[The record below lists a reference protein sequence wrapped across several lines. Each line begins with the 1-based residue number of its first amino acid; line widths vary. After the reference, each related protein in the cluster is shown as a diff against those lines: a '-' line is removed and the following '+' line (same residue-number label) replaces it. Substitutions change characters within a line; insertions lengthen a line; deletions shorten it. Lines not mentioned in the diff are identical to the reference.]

1 MVKVMNSSD
10 YDSLDIQRRVDE
22 VISMLRQQNLFGT
35 ISLIKHMNQLLKDII
50 QQENRSEL
58 LLLKTMELLKKQ
70 DESPYVLNILEQTVN
85 YDDAECDGSCLVED
99 IETHLFETGVIE
111 VD

>member
-1 MVKVMNSSD
+1 MIPFTSRED
-10 YDSLDIQRRVDE
+10 
-22 VISMLRQQNLFGT
+22 
-35 ISLIKHMNQLLKDII
+35 
-50 QQENRSEL
+50 RSNL

-99 IETHLFETGVIE
+99 IEAHLFEMGVI
-111 VD
+111 DIG

>member
-1 MVKVMNSSD
+1 MMNSSN
-10 YDSLDIQRRVDE
+10 YDSLDIQRRVNE
-22 VISMLRQQNLFGT
+22 VIPMLKEQNLFGT
-35 ISLIKHMNQLLKDII
+35 VSLINHMNQLLKDII
-50 QQENRSEL
+50 QQEDRSNL

-99 IETHLFETGVIE
+99 IEAHLFEMGVI
-111 VD
+111 DIG